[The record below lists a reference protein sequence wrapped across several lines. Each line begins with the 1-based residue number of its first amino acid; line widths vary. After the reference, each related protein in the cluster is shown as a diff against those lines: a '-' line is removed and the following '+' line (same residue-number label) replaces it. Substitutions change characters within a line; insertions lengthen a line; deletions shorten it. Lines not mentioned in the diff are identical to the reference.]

1 MGSGI
6 AQVAAQAGCSVHL
19 VDAVPGA
26 AAAARE
32 RLAATLDRLA
42 GKGRISRDDADAAT
56 ARLTVTATVSDLPPC
71 ALVIEA
77 IREDLADKRAIF
89 TALAERQPADTL
101 LASNTSSLDI
111 SAIADGIAHPG
122 RVLGLHFFN
131 PPPLMRL
138 VEVVHGDQTDDA
150 VLERATE
157 LMRAWGK
164 TPVRCTSTPGFIVN
178 RVARPF
184 YGEAQ
189 RMVEA
194 GVADPATIDYAL
206 RELAGFRMGPLELT
220 DLIGQDVNL
229 AVGTSVWE
237 QTGRDERYAP
247 TDYQRRLVQDGHL
260 GRKSGRGVFTY
271 DDTGRPQGVVPD
283 EDLAR
288 RLVAGPVV
296 TNPVARTLAMLVNE
310 AVDLVARGEAS
321 AEDVDTAMRLGTNY
335 PRGPLEWGAEIGLD
349 VVAAQLAEL
358 DAAFPGGRYRPSP
371 ALAPA
376 GTRTTDGAGTTDGAD
391 GDLTHVRRMWA
402 DDRASAGL
410 GMELVHL
417 DLDRARVRLTVGEAM
432 VNGHEIAHGGFI
444 FTLADS
450 AFALA
455 CNSRGRLTV
464 AAGADI
470 TFVAA
475 ARLGDVLVAEAT
487 QRTAYGRSGL
497 TDVTVTRESDGAVIA
512 EFRGRSRSLV
522 SKEK

>member
-1 MGSGI
+1 
-6 AQVAAQAGCSVHL
+6 
-19 VDAVPGA
+19 
-26 AAAARE
+26 
-32 RLAATLDRLA
+32 
-42 GKGRISRDDADAAT
+42 
-56 ARLTVTATVSDLPPC
+56 
-71 ALVIEA
+71 
-77 IREDLADKRAIF
+77 
-89 TALAERQPADTL
+89 
-101 LASNTSSLDI
+101 
-111 SAIADGIAHPG
+111 
-122 RVLGLHFFN
+122 
-131 PPPLMRL
+131 
-138 VEVVHGDQTDDA
+138 VVHGEQTDDA
-150 VLERATE
+150 VLERAME

-189 RMVEA
+189 RMVEE
-194 GVADPATIDYAL
+194 GVADPATLDYAL

-247 TDYQRRLVQDGHL
+247 TDYQRRLVRDGHL
-260 GRKSGRGVFTY
+260 GRKSGRGVFSY
-271 DDTGRPQGVVPD
+271 DGSGHPLDVVPD

-376 GTRTTDGAGTTDGAD
+376 GD
-391 GDLTHVRRMWA
+391 
-402 DDRASAGL
+402 
-410 GMELVHL
+410 
-417 DLDRARVRLTVGEAM
+417 
-432 VNGHEIAHGGFI
+432 
-444 FTLADS
+444 
-450 AFALA
+450 
-455 CNSRGRLTV
+455 
-464 AAGADI
+464 
-470 TFVAA
+470 
-475 ARLGDVLVAEAT
+475 
-487 QRTAYGRSGL
+487 GRS
-497 TDVTVTRESDGAVIA
+497 TGARA
-512 EFRGRSRSLV
+512 
-522 SKEK
+522 

>member
-122 RVLGLHFFN
+122 RILGLHFFN

-206 RELAGFRMGPLELT
+206 RELAGFRNTIEEVYEPF
-220 DLIGQDVNL
+220 
-229 AVGTSVWE
+229 
-237 QTGRDERYAP
+237 
-247 TDYQRRLVQDGHL
+247 LVQHGFL
-260 GRKSGRGVFTY
+260 
-271 DDTGRPQGVVPD
+271 Q
-283 EDLAR
+283 
-288 RLVAGPVV
+288 
-296 TNPVARTLAMLVNE
+296 RT
-310 AVDLVARGEAS
+310 
-321 AEDVDTAMRLGTNY
+321 
-335 PRGPLEWGAEIGLD
+335 PRGRTATR
-349 VVAAQLAEL
+349 AAYEHFGIIA
-358 DAAFPGGRYRPSP
+358 PG
-371 ALAPA
+371 
-376 GTRTTDGAGTTDGAD
+376 
-391 GDLTHVRRMWA
+391 
-402 DDRASAGL
+402 
-410 GMELVHL
+410 
-417 DLDRARVRLTVGEAM
+417 
-432 VNGHEIAHGGFI
+432 
-444 FTLADS
+444 
-450 AFALA
+450 
-455 CNSRGRLTV
+455 
-464 AAGADI
+464 AAGQ
-470 TFVAA
+470 
-475 ARLGDVLVAEAT
+475 AT
-487 QRTAYGRSGL
+487 L
-497 TDVTVTRESDGAVIA
+497 
-512 EFRGRSRSLV
+512 F
-522 SKEK
+522 